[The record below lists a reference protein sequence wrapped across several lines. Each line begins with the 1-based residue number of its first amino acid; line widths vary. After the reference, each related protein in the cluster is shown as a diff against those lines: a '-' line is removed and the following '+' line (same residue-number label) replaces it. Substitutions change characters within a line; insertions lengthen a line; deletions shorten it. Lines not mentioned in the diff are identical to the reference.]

1 MDYQMH
7 GMHTGQKKLVIK
19 GFRGPRALPKN
30 YEQESWS
37 KLEEAVKA
45 IQSRSTF
52 VRYSLEKLNQIV
64 SNLVDGN
71 TDLAQRIHSQLKRV
85 CEEHINN
92 KLNQL
97 DKCGSSDTVHFLE
110 MLDQIWRDHCK
121 AFTLIINLFLK
132 LDRSS
137 TSGGLWETGLEI
149 FGRLVCQKKIEQKTI
164 SGLLSLIMKDRSGDM
179 VDCGLIRSLVGMLS
193 AINMYSKFESD
204 LLAESNKYFLN
215 QSKSKLDELDIRVY
229 LELAEKTLNDEEK
242 RATAYLE
249 PSTLRPLVKLCQTNF
264 IGSNM
269 ILIAS
274 RGLSDMMINSRH
286 DDLKRLYKLFSN
298 EGIDGFNALKNELTQ
313 WVKHQGS
320 AIVVNPEKDST
331 MVNELLEFKHKIDE
345 ITKKCFENNRVLG
358 DAVHDAFK
366 YFINIRKNRPAE
378 LIAKHVD
385 QMMRAGNKVID
396 DTQLEKKL
404 DEVMS
409 IFRFIHGKD
418 VFEKFYKN
426 DLAKRLLHNRS
437 ASDDAEKAML
447 SKLKEECGA
456 GFTSK
461 LEGMFKDME
470 VSKELLKAYKKKSS
484 SADKKKEIEL
494 NVSILTTGNW
504 TMPQITLD
512 LPANFMRLAENFKT
526 YYSSKH
532 TSRKLTFNHFHSSAI
547 LIANYKHEN
556 GKPRSHE
563 LQVALSQCCILL
575 LFNDKDEIGYLE
587 IKSSTNLAD
596 KELKRQLQSLSLGKQ
611 KLLLK
616 STKGKDVGEGVTF
629 KWNEKF
635 KCNLFRIKINQ
646 VQVKETVE
654 ENKETNEQIFQ
665 DRQLQVDAAIVR
677 IMKAKKEL
685 SHSELMASL
694 FEHLHFPINPP
705 DLKKRIEHLIDR
717 DFIERDPDSSTRYRY
732 LA

>member
-1 MDYQMH
+1 MDYHMQ
-7 GMHTGQKKLVIK
+7 GYTGQKKLIIK
-19 GFRGPRALPKN
+19 GFRGPRTLPKN
-30 YEQESWS
+30 YEQESWI

-71 TDLAQRIHSQLKRV
+71 TDLANRIHSQLKRV

-92 KLNQL
+92 KLNL
-97 DKCGSSDTVHFLE
+97 LEKSSATDTVQFLE

-132 LDRSS
+132 LDRTSK
-137 TSGGLWETGLEI
+137 SGGLWDTGLEI
-149 FGRLVCQKKIEQKTI
+149 FGRLVRQKKIEQKTI
-164 SGLLSLIMKDRSGDM
+164 AGILSLIEQERRGDM
-179 VDCGLIRSLVGMLS
+179 VNRGLIRSLVGMLS
-193 AINMYSKFESD
+193 AIDMYTIFENQ
-204 LLAESNKYFLN
+204 LLDESNRYFFQ
-215 QSKSKLDELDIRVY
+215 QSKEKIDELDIRMY
-229 LELAEKTLNDEEK
+229 IELAEKTLNEEEK

-249 PSTLRPLVKLCQTNF
+249 PGTLRPLIKHCQTNF

-269 ILIAS
+269 VLIAS
-274 RGLSDMMINSRH
+274 RGLSDMMVNNRH
-286 DDLKRLYKLFSN
+286 DDLLRLYKLFTN
-298 EGIDGFNALKNELTQ
+298 EGTSGYNALKNELAQ

-331 MVNELLEFKHKIDE
+331 MVSELLEFKLKIDRVM
-345 ITKKCFENNRVLG
+345 KKCFENNRVLG

-385 QMMRAGNKVID
+385 KMMRSGNKVID
-396 DTQLEKKL
+396 DTQLERKL

-470 VSKELLKAYKKKSS
+470 VSKELMKNYKKKSNS
-484 SADKKKEIEL
+484 TDKKKEIEI

-512 LPANFMRLAENFKT
+512 LPPAFIRLADNFKT

-532 TSRKLTFNHFHSSAI
+532 TSRKLTFNHWHSSAQV
-547 LIANYKHEN
+547 IANYKHEN
-556 GKPRSHE
+556 GKPRHHE

-575 LFNDKDEIGYLE
+575 LFNEKDDISYPEIRSETKLD
-587 IKSSTNLAD
+587 D

-616 STKGKDVGEGVTF
+616 STKGNDVNDDVSF
-629 KWNEKF
+629 KWNDGF
-635 KCNLFRIKINQ
+635 KAKLTRIKINQ

-694 FEHLHFPINPP
+694 FEHLHFPISPP

-717 DFIERDPDSSTRYRY
+717 DFIERDPDCSTRYRY